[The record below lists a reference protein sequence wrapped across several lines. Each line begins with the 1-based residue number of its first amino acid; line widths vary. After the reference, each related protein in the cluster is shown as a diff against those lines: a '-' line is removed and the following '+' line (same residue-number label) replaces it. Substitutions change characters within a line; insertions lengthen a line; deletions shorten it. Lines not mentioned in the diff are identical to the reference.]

1 MQALWE
7 CLAPVLPGGVPR
19 RAKVG
24 PPQGLIFR
32 DPRDVAPFHLPA
44 EPVAGHGR

>member
-1 MQALWE
+1 MQAL
-7 CLAPVLPGGVPR
+7 LGVFGARRGVFR

-44 EPVAGHGR
+44 EPVAEDGR